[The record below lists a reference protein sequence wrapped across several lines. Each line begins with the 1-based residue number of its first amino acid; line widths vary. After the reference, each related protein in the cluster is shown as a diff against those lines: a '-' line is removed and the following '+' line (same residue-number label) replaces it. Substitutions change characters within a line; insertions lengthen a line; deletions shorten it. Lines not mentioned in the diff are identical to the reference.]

1 MRKRIMTVAMAAFF
15 TCCISFESSYVFA
28 EENVTTQTTQESI
41 STTTEQKEIT
51 TTANVDTVE
60 KNLTEQKKQVDV
72 KKTSQ
77 TNIKRKKQLRKKLHK
92 KQQQKRS
99 KPKMKYAPGAIK
111 GYQPEK
117 TNQKEH
123 LGKYLYYNQC
133 DSIWNGNGLSI
144 HSSGCGPTAM
154 AVCIVNKTTKNVTP
168 IDTASWAKSQ
178 GLYSSNGS
186 MHEAIPT
193 MANHWG
199 LHCMGLGTDY
209 NMIKKSL
216 LHGNPV
222 VALMGAGYFTGG
234 GHFITLLEIDQ
245 NDKVLVADVA
255 SRKRSSQKYDLQFL
269 IDQSKHAD
277 TGGPFWSI
285 YKKSSK
291 ITSNK
296 QTKKKK
302 KLKQKDKKNTIR
314 TIQNFKNQVT
324 ANRSSIE
331 KNIPVEKLLIGR
343 QVAINDIPSGT
354 INEALYNLGEQ
365 LDSYELI
372 YVSTH
377 YTFGQQSL
385 TNSDLKLQ
393 TIDVNEILHAFE
405 KKG

>member
-15 TCCISFESSYVFA
+15 TCCISFHSGSCVFA
-28 EENVTTQTTQESI
+28 DENVTTQESI
-41 STTTEQKEIT
+41 DTITTEKHEPT
-51 TTANVDTVE
+51 TTAPTTEVKKVAKHKKEKVVE
-60 KNLTEQKKQVDV
+60 KKKKEKRRLKKEIV
-72 KKTSQ
+72 KKKS
-77 TNIKRKKQLRKKLHK
+77 NKKK
-92 KQQQKRS
+92 KQQKQS
-99 KPKMKYAPGAIK
+99 KPKTKNAPGSVK
-111 GYQPEK
+111 GYRPAK
-117 TNQKEH
+117 MNQKEY

-133 DSIWNGNGLSI
+133 DSIWNENGLSI

-168 IDTASWAKSQ
+168 VDTASWAKKQ
-178 GLYSSNGS
+178 GLYSSDGS
-186 MHEAIPT
+186 MHEAIPA

-277 TGGPFWSI
+277 AGGPFWSI
-285 YKKSSK
+285 YKTSSK
-291 ITSNK
+291 TTSNK
-296 QTKKKK
+296 PKKK
-302 KLKQKDKKNTIR
+302 KLKQKNKKNTIR
-314 TIQNFKNQVT
+314 IIQNFKKQVST
-324 ANRSSIE
+324 NRSSLE
-331 KNIPVEKLLIGR
+331 KNIPIEKLLIGR
-343 QVAINDIPSGT
+343 QTADIPSGT
-354 INEALYNLGEQ
+354 INDALYNLGEQ

-385 TNSDLKLQ
+385 INSDLKLQ